1 VNGRR
6 VRGGHGL
13 RRRRPTPA
21 AFAIADQV
29 VSSGS
34 NFLVSVAV
42 GRFGGA
48 TELGGFAVALFV
60 WLAIIGINRA
70 VLTEPLIIVEPDLDT
85 PVNLRRAL
93 AAQLA
98 VALAL
103 GAVVAAVGA
112 VLLMTGVPGIGGPL
126 LALAAVLPMLL
137 TQDLWRAL
145 SFGVHH
151 PKRALANDLVFT
163 AVQVILM
170 AGLIAVGLTSS
181 PWFVIAWG
189 IGAAAGVVVGMVQFH
204 ARPATRPRTELLREL
219 WPMSRWLIRD
229 FATLFGAREA
239 YLLIVAAFVTGA
251 EFGGLRA
258 AESLVGPAYVILLSG
273 GNVALPGA
281 TRTFRDH
288 GCAGLA
294 RYSRRVTI
302 VVGGAQFA
310 YSALLVIFGPWLM
323 VTIYGAEFEPYT
335 YLVWFA
341 AVRCAIAVI
350 PFGASIAI
358 KVAGLAREMFQA
370 RLWVTIISLPTA
382 VVVSAVYGLE
392 GAAVASLGLAALLV
406 IAMYRVYLPGVVRAG
421 RVGPAFAPPDPGLRY
436 TDERLGTPSSG

>member
-1 VNGRR
+1 MTTTR
-6 VRGGHGL
+6 VKRAGVLG
-13 RRRRPTPA
+13 RRPTPA
-21 AFAIADQV
+21 AFAVTDQL

-60 WLAIIGINRA
+60 WLAVIGINRA
-70 VLTEPLIIVEPDLDT
+70 VLTEPLIIIESDLDS

-98 VALAL
+98 VGLVL
-103 GAVVAAVGA
+103 GAVVGTVGLGL
-112 VLLMTGVPGIGGPL
+112 VLADVSGIGGPL
-126 LALAAVLPMLL
+126 LALGVVLPVLL

-145 SFGVHH
+145 SFGVHR
-151 PKRALANDLVFT
+151 PERALVNDLVFT
-163 AVQVILM
+163 AVQVVLM
-170 AGLIAVGLTSS
+170 GALIVAGCTSS

-189 IGAAAGVVVGMVQFH
+189 VGAAAGVVVGMVQFR
-204 ARPATRPRTELLREL
+204 ARPARRPRTELLREM
-219 WPMSRWLIRD
+219 WPMSRWLLRD

-239 YLLIVAAFVTGA
+239 YLLVIAAFVTGA

-281 TRTFRDH
+281 TRAFREH

-294 RYSRRVTI
+294 RYSRRVNI

-310 YSALLVIFGPWLM
+310 YSALLAIFGPWLM

-341 AVRCAIAVI
+341 AARCAIAVI

-358 KVAGLAREMFQA
+358 KVAGLAREMFHA
-370 RLWVTIISLPTA
+370 RLWVTIISVPTA
-382 VVVSAVYGLE
+382 VVVSAVFGLE

-406 IAMYRVYLPGVVRAG
+406 IAMYRVYLPGVVRVG
-421 RVGPAFAPPDPGLRY
+421 RMEPAFAPPDPGLRR
-436 TDERLGTPSSG
+436 TDVRLGTPSSG

>member
-1 VNGRR
+1 M
-6 VRGGHGL
+6 
-13 RRRRPTPA
+13 
-21 AFAIADQV
+21 
-29 VSSGS
+29 
-34 NFLVSVAV
+34 
-42 GRFGGA
+42 
-48 TELGGFAVALFV
+48 

-151 PKRALANDLVFT
+151 PKRTLANDLVFT

-302 VVGGAQFA
+302 VVGGAEFA

-323 VTIYGAEFEPYT
+323 VTIYWRGVRALHLSG
-335 YLVWFA
+335 LVRRGPLRHRCDPVRRLDRHQGGRPGPRDVPGP
-341 AVRCAIAVI
+341 AV
-350 PFGASIAI
+350 GDHH
-358 KVAGLAREMFQA
+358 
-370 RLWVTIISLPTA
+370 
-382 VVVSAVYGLE
+382 
-392 GAAVASLGLAALLV
+392 LAAHRRG
-406 IAMYRVYLPGVVRAG
+406 RVRGLRPRRGHGRQPRAG
-421 RVGPAFAPPDPGLRY
+421 RASGHRHVPRVPAGCRQGRQGGAGLAPPDPGLRY

>member
-1 VNGRR
+1 
-6 VRGGHGL
+6 
-13 RRRRPTPA
+13 
-21 AFAIADQV
+21 
-29 VSSGS
+29 
-34 NFLVSVAV
+34 
-42 GRFGGA
+42 
-48 TELGGFAVALFV
+48 
-60 WLAIIGINRA
+60 
-70 VLTEPLIIVEPDLDT
+70 
-85 PVNLRRAL
+85 
-93 AAQLA
+93 
-98 VALAL
+98 
-103 GAVVAAVGA
+103 
-112 VLLMTGVPGIGGPL
+112 M
-126 LALAAVLPMLL
+126 
-137 TQDLWRAL
+137 
-145 SFGVHH
+145 
-151 PKRALANDLVFT
+151 
-163 AVQVILM
+163 
-170 AGLIAVGLTSS
+170 
-181 PWFVIAWG
+181 
-189 IGAAAGVVVGMVQFH
+189 
-204 ARPATRPRTELLREL
+204 
-219 WPMSRWLIRD
+219 
-229 FATLFGAREA
+229 
-239 YLLIVAAFVTGA
+239 TGA

-310 YSALLVIFGPWLM
+310 YSALLAIFGPWLM

-358 KVAGLAREMFQA
+358 KVAGLAREMFHA
-370 RLWVTIISLPTA
+370 RLWVTIVSLPTA

-421 RVGPAFAPPDPGLRY
+421 RVEPAFAPPDPGLRY

>member
-1 VNGRR
+1 VTAAGVLSGRAF
-6 VRGGHGL
+6 
-13 RRRRPTPA
+13 RRRPNPA
-21 AFAIADQV
+21 AFAVADQV

-60 WLAIIGINRA
+60 WLALIGINRA
-70 VLTEPLIIVEPDLDT
+70 VLTEPLIIVEPELDT
-85 PVNLRRAL
+85 PANLRRAL

-98 VALAL
+98 VGLAL
-103 GAVVAAVGA
+103 GAVVAAVA
-112 VLLMTGVPGIGGPL
+112 FVLLGVGAPGIGGPL
-126 LALAAVLPMLL
+126 LALGAVLPMLL
-137 TQDLWRAL
+137 IQDLWRAL
-145 SFGVHH
+145 SFGVHR
-151 PKRALANDLVFT
+151 PERALVNDLVFT
-163 AVQVILM
+163 AVQVALM
-170 AGLIAVGLTSS
+170 VGLIVTGSTSA
-181 PWFVIAWG
+181 PWFVVAWG
-189 IGAAAGVVVGMVQFH
+189 IGATAGVVVGLAQFH
-204 ARPATRPRTELLREL
+204 ARPARRPRSELLREL
-219 WPMSRWLIRD
+219 WPMSRWLLRD

-281 TRTFRDH
+281 TRTYREH

-294 RYSRRVTI
+294 RYSRRVTL
-302 VVGGAQFA
+302 VVGAAQWA
-310 YSALLVIFGPWLM
+310 YSGLLAIFGPWLI

-341 AVRCAIAVI
+341 AARCAIAVI
-350 PFGASIAI
+350 PFGPSIAI
-358 KVAGLAREMFQA
+358 KVAGLAREMFHA

-382 VVVSAVYGLE
+382 VIVSAAYGLN

-421 RVGPAFAPPDPGLRY
+421 RMEPAFAPPDPDLRR
-436 TDERLGTPSSG
+436 TDVQLGTPSCG